1 MHSIYVHSKKL
12 KQKKWYF
19 IKPPIKIIF
28 FSLPITDPLCFLS
41 SWFSLPPSLLPSS
54 DHLSS
59 STRRRLKPQA
69 QSPKPPSLTHF
80 RRLCFCFGIYVCVS
94 EWISGCVCVWYGSR
108 CLCLCFG
115 MDFGLC
121 LRFGLGFRAWVS
133 ASAFRAGFRAWVFPG
148 CSRSGLLIFLLFFF
162 FPSFS
167 NLDFA
172 HISARFF
179 FCFFFSSLVLD
190 EFWPQW
196 WRCNC
201 PMVFVALTAVVVV
214 FYIILLCC

>member
-1 MHSIYVHSKKL
+1 
-12 KQKKWYF
+12 
-19 IKPPIKIIF
+19 
-28 FSLPITDPLCFLS
+28 
-41 SWFSLPPSLLPSS
+41 
-54 DHLSS
+54 
-59 STRRRLKPQA
+59 
-69 QSPKPPSLTHF
+69 
-80 RRLCFCFGIYVCVS
+80 
-94 EWISGCVCVWYGSR
+94 
-108 CLCLCFG
+108 

-121 LRFGLGFRAWVS
+121 LCLVWVSVFVFVFWHGFRALFAIRVSVSGVGFGLCISGWVS
-133 ASAFRAGFRAWVFPG
+133 SLGFSWLFSIWVAH
-148 CSRSGLLIFLLFFF
+148 IFAFFF

-201 PMVFVALTAVVVV
+201 TMVFVALIAVVVV

>member
-1 MHSIYVHSKKL
+1 
-12 KQKKWYF
+12 
-19 IKPPIKIIF
+19 
-28 FSLPITDPLCFLS
+28 
-41 SWFSLPPSLLPSS
+41 
-54 DHLSS
+54 
-59 STRRRLKPQA
+59 
-69 QSPKPPSLTHF
+69 
-80 RRLCFCFGIYVCVS
+80 
-94 EWISGCVCVWYGSR
+94 
-108 CLCLCFG
+108 

-121 LRFGLGFRAWVS
+121 LCLVWVSVFVFVFWHGFRALFAFRVSVSGVGFGLCISGWVS
-133 ASAFRAGFRAWVFPG
+133 SLGFSWLFSIWVAH
-148 CSRSGLLIFLLFFF
+148 IFAFFF

-179 FCFFFSSLVLD
+179 FCFFFFPSLVLD

-201 PMVFVALTAVVVV
+201 TVVFVALIAVVVV